1 MLNFGEILTRSWK
14 IIWKYKILWL
24 FGLLASL
31 GAGGGNGG
39 GGSNFNFNSRNGQN
53 PFTGPNTQNMPLWAQ
68 RMMESIGIWLPIL
81 ILLILV
87 LIAVLIVLN
96 TFGRIG
102 LYRGAW
108 LADEGAER
116 LTLNQLW
123 QAGKHYF
130 WRVFLL
136 ILLIWALSLTLG
148 LIIII
153 PTVGLTLLTFGIGL
167 ICLIPLLCVLAIFLW
182 ALTILADMAVIAIV
196 NEDLGVINSIR
207 RAWAVFTARPADVI
221 IMALILWIGGLVV
234 GLIIGLPVLLI
245 AAPILGSIFLQ
256 SQQALR
262 GGMILSI
269 VLFLI
274 YLPVLLFAES
284 LVQSYLST
292 AWTLVFR
299 RITGR
304 QPGVASPQVVNVTP
318 ESNL

>member
-14 IIWKYKILWL
+14 IIWNYKILWL
-24 FGLLASL
+24 FGFLASL

-39 GGSNFNFNSRNGQN
+39 GGSNFNFNSRSGQN
-53 PFTGPNTQNMPLWAQ
+53 PFTAPNMNNMPLWAQ
-68 RMMESIGIWLPIL
+68 RMMESVGIWLPIL

-87 LIAVLIVLN
+87 LIAVFIVLN

-153 PTVGLTLLTFGIGL
+153 PTIGLTVLTFGIGL

-182 ALTILADMAVIAIV
+182 ALTILTDMAVIAIV
-196 NEDLGVINSIR
+196 NEDLGVIDSLR
-207 RAWAVFTARPADVI
+207 RSWAVFTSRPADVI
-221 IMALILWIGGLVV
+221 IMALILWLGGLVV
-234 GLIIGLPVLLI
+234 GLVIGLPVLLI
-245 AAPILGSIFLQ
+245 LTPILGSLIFQ
-256 SQQALR
+256 SQLALR
-262 GGMILSI
+262 GGVILSI

-284 LVQSYLST
+284 LIQSYLST

-304 QPGVASPQVVNVTP
+304 QPGVSSPQVVNVTP
-318 ESNL
+318 ELNL